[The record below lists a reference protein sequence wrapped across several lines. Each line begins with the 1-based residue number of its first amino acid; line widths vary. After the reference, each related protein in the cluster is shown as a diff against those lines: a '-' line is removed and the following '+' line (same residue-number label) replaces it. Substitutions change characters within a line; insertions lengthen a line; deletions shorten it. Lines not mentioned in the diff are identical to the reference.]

1 MCEYAVYVQALIFRL
16 EGKIQESLELFQTCS
31 ILNPQSADNLKQ
43 VARSLFLLGKHK
55 AAIEV
60 YNEAAKLNQKDWEI
74 CHNLG
79 VCYMYLKH
87 FNKAKDQL
95 NNALQLNRHDLT
107 YMMLGKIHLLEG
119 ETDKAIEV
127 YKKAVEFSPENTE
140 LLTTLGLLY
149 LQLGV
154 YQKAFEY
161 LGNALTY
168 DPSNYK
174 AILAAG
180 SMMQTH
186 GDFDVALTKY
196 RVIAH
201 TMPESPL
208 LWNNIGM
215 CFFGKKKYVA
225 AISCLK
231 RANYLAPFDWK
242 VLYNLGLVHLTM
254 QQYASAFHFLSAAVN
269 FQPQMGELYMLLAV
283 ALTNLE
289 DAENA
294 KRSYEQAVALDQ
306 SNPLVSLNYAVLLY
320 NQGDK
325 KGALGQYHE
334 MEKKVNA
341 LKESSTL
348 DFDPEMVDVAQKL
361 GAALQV
367 GESLVWTRPVKDSKS
382 KQRAAAS
389 SKPSSTQQPLGS
401 NQALGQAMSSAAGYG
416 KTMQLP
422 QEEELPPGEEEA
434 TPNPAAPQ
442 SSPPHRTCRRLW
454 SYPTSTDWWEQLV
467 LSEWDD
473 DCWLQNFC
481 MSRQTFLELCQWLIP
496 ALRHQDTFMWRALS
510 VEKRVGITVWKLAT
524 PDSYRSVGQQ
534 FGVGKA
540 TVGAVLM
547 EVVRAINAL
556 LHHRLVRLGDLG
568 AAIAGFATLG
578 FPSCFGAL
586 DGTGRATTQWSS
598 RPWWTA
604 GAASWTHRW
613 AGLAAPTTPGYSG
626 IRACAASWRRGPSS
640 SSGRSLWGTPPCPC
654 ASSQTQ
660 HTPSGPGS
668 CTLTRATCQPARSAS
683 TCA

>member
-1 MCEYAVYVQALIFRL
+1 MCEYAVYVQALVLRL

-60 YNEAAKLNQKDWEI
+60 YSEAAKLNQKDWEI

-107 YMMLGKIHLLEG
+107 YMMLGKIHLLQG

-149 LQLGV
+149 LQ
-154 YQKAFEY
+154 
-161 LGNALTY
+161 
-168 DPSNYK
+168 

-196 RVIAH
+196 RVIAY
-201 TMPESPL
+201 TMPESPP

-231 RANYLAPFDWK
+231 RANYLSPFDWK
-242 VLYNLGLVHLTM
+242 ILYNLGLVHLTM

-269 FQPQMGELYMLLAV
+269 FQPRMGELYMLLAV

-289 DAENA
+289 DVENA

-306 SNPLVSLNYAVLLY
+306 CNPLVNLNYAVLLY

-325 KGALGQYHE
+325 KGALCQYYE

-341 LKESSTL
+341 LKENSTL
-348 DFDPEMVDVAQKL
+348 DFDPEMVDVAQKV
-361 GAALQV
+361 GAALQA
-367 GESLVWTRPVKDSKS
+367 GESLIWTKPVKDSKS
-382 KQRAAAS
+382 KQRVATS

-416 KTMQLP
+416 KTMQLSTGAGASAPLAKPPSLPLEPEPGSETGPEETTPPTEP
-422 QEEELPPGEEEA
+422 QE
-434 TPNPAAPQ
+434 
-442 SSPPHRTCRRLW
+442 RRK
-454 SYPTSTDWWEQLV
+454 
-467 LSEWDD
+467 
-473 DCWLQNFC
+473 
-481 MSRQTFLELCQWLIP
+481 
-496 ALRHQDTFMWRALS
+496 
-510 VEKRVGITVWKLAT
+510 EKRK
-524 PDSYRSVGQQ
+524 S
-534 FGVGKA
+534 
-540 TVGAVLM
+540 
-547 EVVRAINAL
+547 
-556 LHHRLVRLGDLG
+556 RL
-568 AAIAGFATLG
+568 
-578 FPSCFGAL
+578 
-586 DGTGRATTQWSS
+586 TTE
-598 RPWWTA
+598 
-604 GAASWTHRW
+604 
-613 AGLAAPTTPGYSG
+613 
-626 IRACAASWRRGPSS
+626 
-640 SSGRSLWGTPPCPC
+640 
-654 ASSQTQ
+654 
-660 HTPSGPGS
+660 
-668 CTLTRATCQPARSAS
+668 
-683 TCA
+683 